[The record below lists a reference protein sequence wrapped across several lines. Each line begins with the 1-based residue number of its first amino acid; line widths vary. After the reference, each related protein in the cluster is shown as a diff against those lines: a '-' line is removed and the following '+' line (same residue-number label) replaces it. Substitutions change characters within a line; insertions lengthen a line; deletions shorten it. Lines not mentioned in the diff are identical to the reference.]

1 MHRNTIIA
9 ICVAFCAVAIAAGW
23 GVAGLSG
30 SPGASVAVQAT
41 ATGPTS
47 APQPTPDATQPAPIV
62 QAQPTAEPSTAAPP
76 DTTAAPSTAAPPD
89 ATAAPSTPVASPSY
103 VEYTVQKGDL
113 LYTIAL
119 KNDIT
124 IEDILAINQIANPE
138 SLTVGQIIRIPKR

>member
-1 MHRNTIIA
+1 M
-9 ICVAFCAVAIAAGW
+9 
-23 GVAGLSG
+23 
-30 SPGASVAVQAT
+30 QAT

-47 APQPTPDATQPAPIV
+47 APQPTPDATQPAPV
-62 QAQPTAEPSTAAPP
+62 AQDQPTAEPSTAAPP
-76 DTTAAPSTAAPPD
+76 D
-89 ATAAPSTPVASPSY
+89 ATAEPSTPVASPSY

-119 KNDIT
+119 KNDVT